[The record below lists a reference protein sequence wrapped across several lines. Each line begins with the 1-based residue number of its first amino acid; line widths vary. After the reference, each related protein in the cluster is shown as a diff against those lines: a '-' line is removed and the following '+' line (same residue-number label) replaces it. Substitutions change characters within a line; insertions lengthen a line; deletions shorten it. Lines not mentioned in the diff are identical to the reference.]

1 MGKKDRGPEF
11 AFESVGLHKGYHL
24 DFKEDVYLY
33 DRSELY
39 VVAGPNTEVLCTYS
53 GEVETLREWT
63 RRLLTKAGIPYRE
76 DSLEPKR
83 NWEYKGIR
91 LKKLYEQWRHD
102 THPIRLEQAGGHHA

>member
-1 MGKKDRGPEF
+1 MGKKDMGPRF
-11 AFESVGLHKGYHL
+11 YFGPVGLHKGDVI
-24 DFKEDVYLY
+24 DFREDVYLY

-39 VVAGPNTEVLCTYS
+39 VVDGPKLEVLCTYS

-76 DSLEPKR
+76 DRLEPKR
-83 NWEYKGIR
+83 YWEYKGIR

-102 THPIRLEQAGGHHA
+102 THPIKLEQEGGHYV